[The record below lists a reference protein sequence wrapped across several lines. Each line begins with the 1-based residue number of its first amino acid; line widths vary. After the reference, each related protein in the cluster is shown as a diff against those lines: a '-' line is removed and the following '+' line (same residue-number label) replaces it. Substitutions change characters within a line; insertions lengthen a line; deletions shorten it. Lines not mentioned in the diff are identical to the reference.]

1 MLSWVS
7 SLSNSV
13 KQRLLKFALKRLLKG
28 IVLDQDFQ
36 WNDSVD
42 SADSNILS
50 LSNLQLDPKIFQ
62 SLNVFVTIDGASVNS
77 FSIKIAEDWSSL
89 EVQLEDVVISSHLPT
104 MSPAPS
110 SQTGSDV
117 KNQSPQIN
125 MMASVRESLI
135 AAEEVF
141 AQDYVPELQSGAE
154 GQDQQQEFANSFF
167 QYVSNLVNVS
177 VRNLCIEIAGLNSE
191 VLQLK
196 VPQCQFKVVQN
207 DSSSSYSAKLQ
218 QIQVYFG
225 QGADDHRQIASIP
238 HSTQI
243 IMEVVDNV
251 YKLVMEVDKVCIAVA
266 LKRLSV
272 LTQLFGRMSA
282 DIQQDVE
289 MSAMTQTMYTAASQ
303 SVFMQSQVGD
313 KDNLTANNQNQVE
326 VSVNA
331 QSLSM
336 VMALEEDSLSTLWCA
351 DGFVQASLSTLDSA
365 LSIEFKNVNSQYFKE
380 QFTLVVGQ
388 CQVDSFRQSSQ
399 QRKLLLSGAAL
410 QVENQF
416 FKVTFSQS
424 LLRLDF
430 LQQLKVNFDI
440 DDLKLFKQFYQ
451 DIVMSWIVFQGGSS
465 GKVDVVVSLPCVTFC
480 YAVDFDL
487 TCIAEMQQVKCV
499 IQGYEPVRTS
509 IDLIGVKMDGVASSS
524 EIFLCRSIQLE
535 LNLDNSGGN
544 GIMLFDQGL
553 QGDDAISHLMVV
565 RDLVNQRQVRSSLN
579 VYAVIGQLQSRLD
592 SDNIQQIIRA
602 YRSIQCLANRSP
614 EKSSLNDYQFGLDL
628 KTVDLHYQTF
638 KLQVDNL
645 RAILS
650 QRQSQQ
656 SAYLEWNSASILR
669 QQRRIFSCQSSCLLL
684 RLIPSNIAIA
694 AFISS
699 SDTDLDA
706 VLDAAESYKGLLFDS
721 QNADG
726 YMSYRIQ
733 LQFDMAQI
741 DGGQLNDVQSHGK
754 LNQGSALFNVSGN
767 NISANLKCSTA
778 DLNLQ
783 QNSSPSHDAKIVT
796 VREIDFNFDGSKSVC
811 KVGHVSAGLCKD
823 SWQVLQD
830 LLQYYQNK
838 FIKIAD
844 YYLSDNSTS
853 PDKDTQNE
861 INVLQDLEQSVFK
874 IKRTPPQSVH
884 QVDLQ
889 QAIEQDF
896 FQIDGFL
903 DVQQMPVNDLQDDL
917 EWVESMNQIQSKS
930 FNSSVNKD
938 GVVKTL
944 TDDPLV
950 VIDDYFTIEKAQDK
964 SQSKALDSPL
974 AQFDVSR
981 IEIRFYDGED
991 LSDNVQSTG
1000 NSQSDLN
1007 DAPLEIELVDE
1018 DGMISYNELIDDHSS
1033 QTSID
1038 QIQSTS
1044 GRDESN
1050 YVLFTLNDLRLQA
1063 GQSEQQ
1069 QKSQLSITIEQ
1080 LEIED
1085 HIKSSSWRKF
1095 LTRHKGSS
1103 NRTQSS
1109 SAVSIDVTGILQSGM
1124 QTDYRLNVQ
1133 IQPLRMYVDQDTLRF
1148 LFQFFDYK
1156 RSAPADISKQSATQQ
1171 SPLYFQHVH
1180 VQSLPLLID
1189 YKPKKVDYARIKQ
1202 GQYVELLNLFSLEEV
1217 AVNLPSVSLRAV
1229 NGPSECVSKILQMW
1243 IPHVMQHDSKG
1254 IVAGITPL
1262 RNISNVGSSVIDM
1275 VLLPIGEYQRSGR
1288 VLSSLQKGSTQLFKT
1303 ATMETIKL
1311 GSKVVSGA
1319 QNFLESFDTI
1329 LSDAPD
1335 PSLQRRG
1342 SASSSSATSSLN
1354 RNRQQQHKVS
1364 KMASQPHDYREGL
1377 VNAKETIIGIPMR
1390 AKSAD
1395 KTVQVALLRPAIGVS
1410 EAIRQTLLGLKNSLD
1425 PEQAQHIKDKYKQV

>member
-7 SLSNSV
+7 SLSNNV

-62 SLNVFVTIDGASVNS
+62 SLNALVLIDGASVNS

-89 EVQLEDVVISSHLPT
+89 DAQLEHVVISSHSPT

-117 KNQSPQIN
+117 KDQPPQIN
-125 MMASVRESLI
+125 MMASVRESLM
-135 AAEEVF
+135 AAEEAL

-154 GQDQQQEFANSFF
+154 GQDQQEEFANSFF

-177 VRNLCIEIAGLNSE
+177 VKNLCIDIAGSNSE
-191 VLQLK
+191 VLKLK
-196 VPQCQFKVVQN
+196 VPQCEFKVVQN

-218 QIQVYFG
+218 QIQVFFG
-225 QGADDHRQIASIP
+225 QGANEQCQIASIP

-243 IMEVVDNV
+243 IMEVFDNV
-251 YKLVMEVDKVCIAVA
+251 YKLVMEVDKVYIAMA

-272 LTQLFGRMSA
+272 LTQLFGRMSV
-282 DIQQDVE
+282 DIQPDVE

-313 KDNLTANNQNQVE
+313 KDNLTAKSQNQVE
-326 VSVNA
+326 AYVNV

-336 VMALEEDSLSTLWCA
+336 VMALEEDTLSTLWCA
-351 DGFVQASLSTLDSA
+351 DGFVQASLSASDSA
-365 LSIEFKNVNSQYFKE
+365 LSIEVMNVNSHYLKD

-399 QRKLLLSGAAL
+399 QRKVLLSGATTP
-410 QVENQF
+410 VENQL
-416 FKVTFSQS
+416 FKVTYNQS
-424 LLRLDF
+424 LLRLDS
-430 LQQLKVNFDI
+430 LQQLYVNFDI
-440 DDLKLFKQFYQ
+440 DDLKLFQQFYQ
-451 DIVMSWIVFQGGSS
+451 EIVQSKILLQGGQS
-465 GKVDVVVSLPCVTFC
+465 GKVDFIVSLPSMTF
-480 YAVDFDL
+480 YFAVDSDL
-487 TCIAEMQQVKCV
+487 TCSTEIQQIKCV
-499 IQGYEPVRTS
+499 IQAYEPVRTS
-509 IDLIGVKMDGVASSS
+509 IDLVSVTMDDAASSL
-524 EIFLCRSIQLE
+524 EVFCCRAVQLD
-535 LNLDNSGGN
+535 LNLNSSGGN
-544 GIMLFDQGL
+544 GDILFDVDSQA
-553 QGDDAISHLMVV
+553 DDALSNLMTV
-565 RDLVNQRQVRSSLN
+565 RDLVNRRQAWSSLD

-592 SDNIQQIIRA
+592 LGNIQRIIRVQ
-602 YRSIQCLANRSP
+602 RSIQSLANRSSDSP
-614 EKSSLNDYQFGLDL
+614 SLNDFQFGFVL
-628 KTVDLHYQTF
+628 KTVDVHYQTF
-638 KLQVDNL
+638 NLQVDNL
-645 RAILS
+645 LAILS

-656 SAYLEWNSASILR
+656 SAYLQWNSASIL
-669 QQRRIFSCQSSCLLL
+669 QQKGRIFSCQSSCLLL
-684 RLIPSNIAIA
+684 RSTPSNKAIA
-694 AFISS
+694 VSVTSS
-699 SDTDLDA
+699 VIDLDV
-706 VLDAAESYKGLLFDS
+706 VLDVAESYKGLLFGS

-726 YMSYRIQ
+726 FMSFRIQ

-741 DGGQLNDVQSHGK
+741 DGGQLNDVQSYGK
-754 LNQGSALFNVSGN
+754 LNQSSALVNVSGN
-767 NISANLKCSTA
+767 SIQANLKCSAA
-778 DLNLQ
+778 DLYLQ
-783 QNSSPSHDAKIVT
+783 LNSPPSSDVNIVT
-796 VREIDFNFDGSKSVC
+796 FREIDFNFDGGKSVC

-823 SWQVLQD
+823 SWQVSQD

-844 YYLSDNSTS
+844 SNLPDNSNS

-930 FNSSVNKD
+930 FKSSGNQN
-938 GVVKTL
+938 GVVRTL
-944 TDDPLV
+944 TEDLLV
-950 VIDDYFTIEKAQDK
+950 VVDDYFTIEKAQAK
-964 SQSKALDSPL
+964 SQSKTLDSPH
-974 AQFDVSR
+974 AQVDIGR

-991 LSDNVQSTG
+991 LSGDVQSMG

-1033 QTSID
+1033 STSID
-1038 QIQSTS
+1038 QIQRTS
-1044 GRDESN
+1044 ERDNSN
-1050 YVLFTLNDLRLQA
+1050 YVLFTMDDLRLQA

-1085 HIKSSSWRKF
+1085 HIQSSSWRKF
-1095 LTRHKGSS
+1095 LTRFKDGS
-1103 NRTQSS
+1103 RTQSS
-1109 SAVSIDVTGILQSGM
+1109 SAVSIDATGILQSGM
-1124 QTDYRLNVQ
+1124 QTDYRLAVQ

-1148 LFQFFDYK
+1148 LFQFFDYQ
-1156 RSAPADISKQSATQQ
+1156 RSTSAAISKQFAGQQ

-1189 YKPKKVDYARIKQ
+1189 YKPKKVDYARIKK

-1288 VLSSLQKGSTQLFKT
+1288 VLKSLQQGSTQLFKT

-1335 PSLQRRG
+1335 PYLQRRG

-1364 KMASQPHDYREGL
+1364 KMAQQPHDYREGL

>member
-7 SLSNSV
+7 SLSNNV

-50 LSNLQLDPKIFQ
+50 LSSLQLDPKIFQ
-62 SLNVFVTIDGASVNS
+62 PLNALVIIDGASVNS
-77 FSIKIAEDWSSL
+77 FCIKIAEDWSSL
-89 EVQLEDVVISSHLPT
+89 DVSLEDVVISSHLPI

-110 SQTGSDV
+110 GSEV
-117 KNQSPQIN
+117 KDQSPQIN

-135 AAEEVF
+135 AAEEAF

-154 GQDQQQEFANSFF
+154 GQDQQEEFANSFF

-177 VRNLCIEIAGLNSE
+177 VMNLCINIAGSDSE

-196 VPQCQFKVVQN
+196 VPQCEFKVVQN
-207 DSSSSYSAKLQ
+207 DSSSSYFAKLQ

-251 YKLVMEVDKVCIAVA
+251 YKLVMEVDKVNIAMA

-272 LTQLFGRMSA
+272 LLQLFGRMSA
-282 DIQQDVE
+282 DIQPDLE

-303 SVFMQSQVGD
+303 SVFMQSQVGN
-313 KDNLTANNQNQVE
+313 KDNLTANNQNQLE
-326 VSVNA
+326 VSVNV

-336 VMALEEDSLSTLWCA
+336 VMTSEEDSLSTLWCA

-365 LSIEFKNVNSQYFKE
+365 LSIELKSVNSHYFKD
-380 QFTLVVGQ
+380 QLTLVVGQ
-388 CQVDSFRQSSQ
+388 CQVNSFRQSLQ
-399 QRKLLLSGAAL
+399 QRKVLLSGAAT

-416 FKVTFSQS
+416 FKVTFNQS
-424 LLRLDF
+424 LLRLDC
-430 LQQLKVNFDI
+430 LQQLNVNFDL
-440 DDLKLFKQFYQ
+440 DNLKLFKQFYQ
-451 DIVMSWIVFQGGSS
+451 DIVMSQILFQGGSS
-465 GKVDVVVSLPCVTFC
+465 GKVDVVVYLPSVTFC
-480 YAVDFDL
+480 YAVDLDL

-499 IQGYEPVRTS
+499 IQSYEPFCTS
-509 IDLIGVKMDGVASSS
+509 IDLICVKMDGVASSS
-524 EIFLCRSIQLE
+524 EILLCRSIQLD
-535 LNLDNSGGN
+535 LNLNSSGGN
-544 GIMLFDQGL
+544 GFMLIDEDS
-553 QGDDAISHLMVV
+553 QGDDAICHLMVV
-565 RDLVNQRQVRSSLN
+565 RDLANRRQVRSSLN

-592 SDNIQQIIRA
+592 ADNIQQIIRA
-602 YRSIQCLANRSP
+602 YRSIQSLANRSSQSP
-614 EKSSLNDYQFGLDL
+614 YLGDYQFGFDL
-628 KTVDLHYQTF
+628 KTADVHYQKF

-656 SAYLEWNSASILR
+656 SAYLQWNSASILR
-669 QQRRIFSCQSSCLLL
+669 QQRRIFCCQSSCLLL

-706 VLDAAESYKGLLFDS
+706 VLDVAESYKGLLFDS

-726 YMSYRIQ
+726 YMSYRCQ

-741 DGGQLNDVQSHGK
+741 DDGQLNDVQSHGK
-754 LNQGSALFNVSGN
+754 LDQGSALLNVSGN

-783 QNSSPSHDAKIVT
+783 LNSSPSHDAKIVT
-796 VREIDFNFDGSKSVC
+796 VREINFNFDGSKSVC

-830 LLQYYQNK
+830 LLQQYQNK

-844 YYLSDNSTS
+844 SNHLDNSTF

-930 FNSSVNKD
+930 FNSSGNKD
-938 GVVKTL
+938 GVVRTL

-950 VIDDYFTIEKAQDK
+950 VIDDYFSIEKAQAK

-974 AQFDVSR
+974 AQFDISR

-991 LSDNVQSTG
+991 LSDNVQSMG

-1033 QTSID
+1033 STSID

-1050 YVLFTLNDLRLQA
+1050 YILFTLNNLRLQA

-1095 LTRHKGSS
+1095 LTRYKGSS

-1109 SAVSIDVTGILQSGM
+1109 SAVLIDVTGILQSGM

-1148 LFQFFDYK
+1148 LFQFFDYQ
-1156 RSAPADISKQSATQQ
+1156 RLTPADISKQSAAQQ

-1189 YKPKKVDYARIKQ
+1189 YKPKKVDYARIKK

-1377 VNAKETIIGIPMR
+1377 INAKETIIGIPMR